1 MQFVLG
7 HDQTVWQWA
16 NAFFESPLK
25 QPDWAIGIVN
35 DKGVLQGAVLGHES
49 NSHTVEI
56 SICGER
62 WITPRLV
69 RTFFEGAFQR
79 YWRIEVRTTKD
90 NKAVKRNA
98 PKWGFKFEGTAKDF
112 FGEAHDALRFA
123 MLRSHCR
130 RIRKDDPSTVSSLQ
144 STPPPTIT

>member
-35 DKGVLQGAVLGHES
+35 DQGVLQGAVIGHES

-62 WITPRLV
+62 AITPRLV

-90 NKAVKRNA
+90 NKSVKRNA
-98 PKWGFKFEGTAKDF
+98 PKWGFKFEGTAKDYW
-112 FGEAHDALRFA
+112 GPGRSALLYR
-123 MLRSHCR
+123 ML
-130 RIRKDDPSTVSSLQ
+130 KDDCRFLKD
-144 STPPPTIT
+144 